1 MHAGRESSAA
11 RQSGGTRERGRSPPL
26 QAARR
31 PPAHALRARAPC
43 RKLCLASREAR
54 VRACSR
60 ARWRDRALRFA
71 LRSVAWISKG
81 SRANVPNQSPESH
94 MHACRLWGLLCVPA
108 PSVFW
113 FILRGTMVD
122 PLDTQDGH
130 ARKRLDAGVLSLPRI
145 FAKQRDVARCRG

>member
-31 PPAHALRARAPC
+31 PPAHALQARAPC

-71 LRSVAWISKG
+71 LRSLAWISQGVK
-81 SRANVPNQSPESH
+81 SYVPNQLQINLPNPTC
-94 MHACRLWGLLCVPA
+94 MHAACGGYRYYVTVPA
-108 PSVFW
+108 PSVFG
-113 FILRGTMVD
+113 FTMVD
-122 PLDTQDGH
+122 PQDGH
-130 ARKRLDAGVLSLPRI
+130 ARKRLDAGVLSLPRS